1 MSGWRGQGR
10 RRSTPDAEWWPAP
23 LVDALPA
30 ALVALD
36 AHGVVTR
43 ANAVAGEI
51 LGRDVGELVGNDIHT
66 TIRPAHPDG
75 RPYPRHEC
83 PTLAPLRT
91 GVATS
96 PSEELVRRGDG
107 SAVVIELT
115 AAPVQGGG
123 RVTGAVL
130 SFRRAGD
137 LLASD
142 NSEEAHRL
150 SDRAQAQQEFLHQLA
165 EAVRPRQPVV
175 DGVELGVHYLP
186 ADPSAPSGGDLY
198 DWQILP
204 DGDLHLAVVD
214 VIGSGVS
221 ATKDALAVVH
231 AVRVLVLEGYP
242 IGQVVARAD
251 ALLTEGQPAL
261 VATLLVGRY
270 TPATGRMVLA
280 GGGHPPMLVVSPGG
294 EVKEVVAPGIPI
306 GWPEAGSF
314 EVVEVTL
321 DRCETAL
328 FYTDG
333 LIEARRDI
341 LAGLSSLK
349 AAARETATYP
359 LRHLPR
365 VLVDRALAGAQRRDD
380 TLALALRRRS
390 SPTGPGT
397 RLLGPF
403 EHRFWPRVVAVPL
416 ARHLFTEWAHHQTL
430 DPEEVDDL
438 EVVVSELCTNA
449 VRTASTDQ
457 HGVILRAWPQDGDL
471 VIEVEDDGPGFDKV
485 PAVDEIPPAE
495 QFSGRGLFI
504 VQSLVDD
511 FTVVR
516 TQDGTLVR
524 CVKRH
529 VFAEPPAPVST
540 PP

>member
-1 MSGWRGQGR
+1 M
-10 RRSTPDAEWWPAP
+10 
-23 LVDALPA
+23 PA

-43 ANAVAGEI
+43 ANAAAGEI
-51 LGRDVGELVGNDIHT
+51 LGRDVGELLGSDFHT

-75 RPYPRHEC
+75 HPYPRHEC
-83 PTLAPLRT
+83 PTLAPLRS
-91 GVATS
+91 GVAAP
-96 PSEELVRRGDG
+96 PSEQLVRRGDG
-107 SAVVIELT
+107 AAVAVELT
-115 AAPVQGGG
+115 VVPIHGGG
-123 RVTGAVL
+123 RVTGAVV
-130 SFRRAGD
+130 SFRRPGD
-137 LLASD
+137 LRPG
-142 NSEEAHRL
+142 NYPEEARRL
-150 SDRAQAQQEFLHQLA
+150 SDRAQAQQEFLQQLQ

-198 DWQILP
+198 DWQVLP

-231 AVRVLVLEGYP
+231 AVRVLVLEGYA

-294 EVKEVVAPGIPI
+294 DVREVVAPGIPI

-321 DRCETAL
+321 ERSETAL

-390 SPTGPGT
+390 SPVGPGPH
-397 RLLGPF
+397 LLGRF
-403 EHRFWPRVVAVPL
+403 EHRFWPRVVAVPI
-416 ARHLFTEWAHHQTL
+416 ARGLFTEWARHQPL
-430 DPEEVDDL
+430 DAEVVDDL

-457 HGVILRAWPQDGDL
+457 GGVILRAWAQGGDL
-471 VIEVEDDGPGFDKV
+471 VVEVEDDGPGFDVVV
-485 PAVDEIPPAE
+485 PRVDEIPPAE

-511 FTVVR
+511 FEVVR
-516 TQDGTLVR
+516 SPGGTRVR

-529 VFAEPPAPVST
+529 VFAEPSAPVSA
-540 PP
+540 P